1 MALRQLIHCKNM
13 AGADAFVRL
22 SLLSWKIA
30 VHEADLSEAD
40 LRTSLANA
48 NWCRPVLQFAGD
60 PSMLITKLRRA
71 LEPGPQANN
80 VFHALT

>member
-1 MALRQLIHCKNM
+1 MALRQLIQCKNM

-30 VHEADLSEAD
+30 VHEADLPETD
-40 LRTSLANA
+40 LGTSLANA
-48 NWCRPVLQFAGD
+48 SWCRRVLQFAGD
-60 PSMLITKLRRA
+60 PSMLIAKLRRA
-71 LEPGPQANN
+71 LESGPQANN